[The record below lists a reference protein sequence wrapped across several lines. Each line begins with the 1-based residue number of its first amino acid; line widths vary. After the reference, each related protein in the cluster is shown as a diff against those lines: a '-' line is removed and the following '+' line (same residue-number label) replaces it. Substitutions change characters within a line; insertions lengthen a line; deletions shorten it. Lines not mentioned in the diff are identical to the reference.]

1 MKHLL
6 ILIAILFITAC
17 SNDNT
22 IVQNPEKETT
32 LQLQKLAAADSTT
45 YKVVEYQGTL
55 YCINVKT
62 AMVEKK
68 MIDNSGIL
76 GTTLLILVIIVLVFV
91 AALSLSNIID

>member
-1 MKHLL
+1 MKYLL

-17 SNDNT
+17 SNDST

-32 LQLQKLAAADSTT
+32 LQLQKLALADSIT
-45 YKVVEYQGTL
+45 YKVVEYNGTL

-76 GTTLLILVIIVLVFV
+76 VTFSLILLILLLVIVVILFF
-91 AALSLSNIID
+91 ASSSA